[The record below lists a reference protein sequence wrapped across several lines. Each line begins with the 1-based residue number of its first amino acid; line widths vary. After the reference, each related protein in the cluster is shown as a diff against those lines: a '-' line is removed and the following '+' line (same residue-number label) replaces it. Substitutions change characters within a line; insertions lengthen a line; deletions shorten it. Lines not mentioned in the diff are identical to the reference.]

1 LVQTPGLATRNS
13 PIEGRRRTWNSWK
26 APPVAPEEEAKWTLT
41 SKGITPRKHL
51 AVVKAGDVEGN
62 ALPRA
67 RTPSEMDY
75 SHLGSL
81 ELGTLSIVNGAP
93 SPAASAKI
101 TLQNTRWGGEHDYFV
116 PSETEPS
123 PLMMKSTRRRHFRSK
138 SSASPATAP
147 FYNNDTARPRTRHDD
162 APELSNGQDFSQ
174 PPLPEPP
181 RRFRVTNTD
190 EEQRF
195 SDHEANMLA
204 QDYQSGIPNS
214 PFAVDSQTNVR
225 DQVALSQDEAAGI
238 FTGTIFDAPNSA
250 IETSGSVLFSRSLQ
264 NHFEEKEVVGPNT
277 RPTARTTDSGYS
289 SGGSLRVAI
298 GGRRSMGSTN
308 SSRSSRGSVREG
320 QTPSPGI
327 SHDSI
332 QPADTLESRLTQRKP
347 ALLQLLGHSGR
358 PSTSDS
364 ILSPMSP
371 GSVVSKSSMDSTSS
385 TTQKRLQRRRPSQ
398 PEAPV
403 VQSCQSIPEGDNT
416 VPEIPNN
423 VRIKF
428 TRRISQTP
436 GTDCLTHTYPS
447 KDHVLTA
454 EPKDNT
460 KPNGPIEPVVQLNE
474 IEPDRPSQPLS
485 HGRHR
490 SLSLFRRKSVGE
502 KDGEKEVDVSAS
514 FDVVDLGTIASSLGS
529 SPYDAAM
536 SGPLRKT
543 VTSPTHPHQLGG
555 ALPRAKSMVSMDSKA
570 AAEWARMRSKD
581 RALAE
586 AEMPKHPPQQR
597 RRSYHNIKMEV
608 GEARVSK
615 RRQQSVHDIPPVPTI
630 DTSKIHGPI
639 PAILRPGSGEKQK
652 TSDDSPNAQP
662 QLTSK
667 VVPQLVTSLEKQ
679 EQDPPVPSLEWDAH
693 AQHWS
698 RRRKSIGESLHTRAS
713 FNETY
718 APKIDWQNNPVP
730 RMDMA
735 VWGRYSGGLDYNHE
749 GRGEVGG
756 SAGTRS
762 QHSRASSKSMQWRS
776 QYGVDLSD
784 LPIMLQRA

>member
-1 LVQTPGLATRNS
+1 
-13 PIEGRRRTWNSWK
+13 
-26 APPVAPEEEAKWTLT
+26 
-41 SKGITPRKHL
+41 
-51 AVVKAGDVEGN
+51 
-62 ALPRA
+62 
-67 RTPSEMDY
+67 MDY

-101 TLQNTRWGGEHDYFV
+101 ILQKPWSGGEYDYFA
-116 PSETEPS
+116 PPEAEPS

-147 FYNNDTARPRTRHDD
+147 LYDNGTIRPRTRHDD
-162 APELSNGQDFSQ
+162 APELCNGQDFFQ

-190 EEQRF
+190 EAKRF
-195 SDHEANMLA
+195 SDHEAVMLA
-204 QDYQSGIPNS
+204 QDYQSGIPSS
-214 PFAVDSQTNVR
+214 PFVVDFQTNVQ
-225 DQVALSQDEAAGI
+225 DQVALSKDEAAGV
-238 FTGTIFDAPNSA
+238 FTGTIFDAPNTA
-250 IETSGSVLFSRSLQ
+250 IETSGSVLFSQPLQ
-264 NHFEEKEVVGPNT
+264 NHFLEKEVVGPYT
-277 RPTARTTDSGYS
+277 RPAPRTTDSGYS
-289 SGGSLRVAI
+289 SGGSLRVGI
-298 GGRRSMGSTN
+298 PGRRSAGSTS
-308 SSRSSRGSVREG
+308 SSRSSRGSVQEG
-320 QTPSPGI
+320 QTPSPGL
-327 SHDSI
+327 SHDSVRPAAPL
-332 QPADTLESRLTQRKP
+332 QPRLSQRKP
-347 ALLQLLGHSGR
+347 ALLQLLGHSGS

-364 ILSPMSP
+364 LLSPRSP
-371 GSVVSKSSMDSTSS
+371 CSVASKSSMDSTSS

-398 PEAPV
+398 SEAPV
-403 VQSCQSIPEGDNT
+403 VQSCQSIPEGDSTVPDIPNT
-416 VPEIPNN
+416 V
-423 VRIKF
+423 RINF

-454 EPKDNT
+454 EPKENIKIIVPT
-460 KPNGPIEPVVQLNE
+460 EPVVQLNE
-474 IEPDRPSQPLS
+474 IEPDRPSQPPS
-485 HGRHR
+485 NGRHR

-502 KDGEKEVDVSAS
+502 RDGEKEVEVNAS
-514 FDVVDLGTIASSLGS
+514 FGVVDLGTIASSLGS

-543 VTSPTHPHQLGG
+543 VTSPTHPHQLGA

-586 AEMPKHPPQQR
+586 AEMPTQPPQQR
-597 RRSYHNIKMEV
+597 QRRRSSHNIKMEV

-615 RRQQSVHDIPPVPTI
+615 RRQESLQDIPPVPTI
-630 DTSKIHGPI
+630 DASKLNGPI
-639 PAILRPGSGEKQK
+639 PAILRPGSGEKKK
-652 TSDDSPNAQP
+652 TSDDSPIAQSEM
-662 QLTSK
+662 TSK
-667 VVPQLVTSLEKQ
+667 VVPQLVASLEKQ

-698 RRRKSIGESLHTRAS
+698 RRRKSIGEGLRTRAS
-713 FNETY
+713 FEQVN
-718 APKIDWQNNPVP
+718 ASMADWQNNPLP

-749 GRGEVGG
+749 GRSGVGG

-762 QHSRASSKSMQWRS
+762 HHSRASSKSIQWRN